1 MEGRQ
6 TIKIDKEADRDTVA
20 MILVRND
27 YCVQHIKQKIGK
39 SNAYTHYIQYWKEDS
54 RLEKKL
60 QENG

>member
-1 MEGRQ
+1 MEERQ
-6 TIKIDKEADRDTVA
+6 IIKIDNAADRDTLA

-27 YCVQHIKQKIGK
+27 YAVRHVRQKIGK

-60 QENG
+60 QENR